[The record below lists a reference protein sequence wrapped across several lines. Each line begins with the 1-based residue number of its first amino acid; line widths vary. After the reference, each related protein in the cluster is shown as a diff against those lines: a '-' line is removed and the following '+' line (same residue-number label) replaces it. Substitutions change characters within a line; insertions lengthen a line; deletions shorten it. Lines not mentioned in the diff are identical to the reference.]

1 MTTDDLTFRVEECA
15 RPIRAY
21 LAACGLPRAQTAAIA
36 RTYARD
42 VVDRHLPPEAGLAA
56 VQDRLDHWAATYG
69 TTYRDESLAMRAAR
83 GRARIFLA
91 GLPRRWPAAFLS
103 PVLPLA
109 ARTAISSVPLH
120 ATPDLRDTTSM
131 VPQPLDLGPVSGV
144 AEGAWRT
151 FDKWPVLRAL
161 TMWLLFFGLLAAV
174 LYTLRF

>member
-1 MTTDDLTFRVEECA
+1 MTPEDRPPHLEECA

-21 LAACGLPRAQTAAIA
+21 LAACGLPAGPAAALARAH
-36 RTYARD
+36 ARD
-42 VVDRHLPPEAGLAA
+42 IADRHLPPAAGLAA
-56 VQDRLDHWAATYG
+56 VQERLDHWAATYG

-91 GLPRRWPAAFLS
+91 GVPQRWPAAFLS

-109 ARTAISSVPLH
+109 ARSAISSVPLH

-131 VPQPLDLGPVSGV
+131 LPQPLDLGPVSDV
-144 AEGAWRT
+144 AEGTWRT

-161 TMWLLFFGLLAAV
+161 TIWLLFFGLLAAV